1 MITLDKALDIVMELP
16 PDERELLLDIVQR
29 RQIEVRRA
37 EIALNAREARALL
50 EAGKLKVEPLDE
62 ALARLHASLDEQNL
76 DEADA

>member
-1 MITLDKALDIVMELP
+1 MVTFDKALDMVMELP
-16 PDERELLLDIVQR
+16 PDEREMLLDIVRR

-50 EAGKLKVEPLDE
+50 GAGKLKVEPLDK
-62 ALARLHASLDEQNL
+62 ALARLHASLDEPSL